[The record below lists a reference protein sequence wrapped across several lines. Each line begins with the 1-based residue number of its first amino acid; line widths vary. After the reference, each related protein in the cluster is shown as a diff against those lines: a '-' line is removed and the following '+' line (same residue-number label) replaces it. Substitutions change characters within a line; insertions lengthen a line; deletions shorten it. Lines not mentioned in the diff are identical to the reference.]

1 MPCVAAQMRA
11 SLCRLSAHS
20 AAAPQPQPQPSECLR
35 PSLRRRQ
42 AVHCQAA
49 GKTLS
54 SNSQQG
60 AALGV
65 QVEREEVPHY
75 AQGSEYLKSLG
86 FRNASEISR
95 VLDIAM
101 NPNSLY
107 LQDRHKRRSVNS
119 SARRLSVQDDM
130 QPVCHFLQ
138 SQGLSEQEVVEVV
151 SKHPPVLSYSVDNRL
166 QPFMSYMKEIGI
178 AEPAKAILQRPT
190 LLGLDA
196 DKNLKA
202 IVGYLQDNGHS
213 TEDICHLLQTS
224 I

>member
-11 SLCRLSAHS
+11 SLCRLSAH
-20 AAAPQPQPQPSECLR
+20 AATAMQPQPQPADCLR

-42 AVHCQAA
+42 AVLCQAA
-49 GKTLS
+49 STLS
-54 SNSQQG
+54 SNSQPG

-65 QVEREEVPHY
+65 QVEREEVPYY
-75 AQGSEYLKSLG
+75 AQGSEFLTSLG

-151 SKHPPVLSYSVDNRL
+151 SKHPPVLSYSVDHRL
-166 QPFMSYMKEIGI
+166 QPFMSYLKDIGI
-178 AEPAKAILQRPT
+178 AEPAKAVLQRPT

-213 TEDICHLLQTS
+213 AEEICHLLQTS